1 MCRSQSLSTTLR
13 VHLSP
18 CCCLAHWQCV
28 SMPPLSCWKG
38 SRTWRSDR
46 CSPWKQCNSDSLCVG
61 VLGGVFLF
69 RFFSWKI
76 KFVPYN
82 GPYLASY
89 RDMMFLQR
97 PQSFRNSATCCR
109 NAAFSLSRNEARTVI
124 WFSFSRRASRERL
137 AATLFFFLLDQY
149 LSSCGRRRIVIQN
162 NRISVVETSLIPDKP
177 PYFMAYYLLAH

>member
-1 MCRSQSLSTTLR
+1 MCRSQSLSTTLHDVAWLPDSVYPCLHCHVGKDLELDVVTG
-13 VHLSP
+13 VHHESSAIQILF
-18 CCCLAHWQCV
+18 V
-28 SMPPLSCWKG
+28 S
-38 SRTWRSDR
+38 
-46 CSPWKQCNSDSLCVG
+46 
-61 VLGGVFLF
+61 VLWGVFIF
-69 RFFSWKI
+69 RFFSWKT

-89 RDMMFLQR
+89 RDIMFLQR
-97 PQSFRNSATCCR
+97 PQSFRNSATCSR

-149 LSSCGRRRIVIQN
+149 LSSCGRQRILIQN

-177 PYFMAYYLLAH
+177 PYFMAYYSLINFAGVT